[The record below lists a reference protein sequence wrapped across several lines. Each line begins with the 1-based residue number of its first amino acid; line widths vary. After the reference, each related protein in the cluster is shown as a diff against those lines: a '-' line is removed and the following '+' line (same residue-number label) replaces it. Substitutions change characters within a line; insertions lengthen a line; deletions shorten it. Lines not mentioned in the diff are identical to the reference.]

1 MVHLW
6 FSDRGDGDAFLI
18 LHPGGTDSRSMEP
31 LIAELGYGYRIITP
45 DQRGHGRT
53 PDADGDW
60 HFEDFAADT
69 AQLLDDLAVS
79 SVHVL
84 GWSDGSIVG
93 LYLALVRPDLV
104 RSLVFGAAP
113 FQVQGWNDGVLAET
127 LPDFMA
133 EAYGEVSPDGVDHWP
148 QVVAK
153 SALLHTVEPAV
164 DLGRLRALEVPV
176 LVLVGDDDEVRLEH
190 TLELYGLLPDGELA
204 VVPRA
209 THALVVEKPDLV
221 ARLVRDFHRP
231 DKTNGFAP
239 YRRPTGN

>member
-31 LIAELGYGYRIITP
+31 LIAELGDGYRVITP

-53 PDADGDW
+53 PDAPGDW
-60 HFEDFAADT
+60 HFADFASDT
-69 AQLLDDLAVS
+69 AQLLDDLALS
-79 SVHVL
+79 NVHVL
-84 GWSDGSIVG
+84 GWSDGSLVG
-93 LYLALVRPDLV
+93 LYLALARPDLV

-113 FQVQGWNDGVLAET
+113 FQVDGWNAGVLEET

-133 EAYGEVSPDGVDHWP
+133 ESYGEVSPDGVEHWP

-153 SALLHTVEPAV
+153 SALLHTLEPAI
-164 DLGRLRALEVPV
+164 DPDRLRALSMPV
-176 LVLVGDDDEVRLEH
+176 MILGGDDDEVRLPH
-190 TLELYGLLPDGELA
+190 VLELYDLLPDGELA
-204 VVPRA
+204 IVPRA

-221 ARLVRDFHRP
+221 ARLIRDFHNP
-231 DKTNGFAP
+231 NKTNGYAP
-239 YRRPTGN
+239 YRRPTQS